1 MLHRAEAEWPA
12 NHAHHRNEGFRF
24 LGHTFWSE
32 PLPGREQECVGGR
45 CSACG
50 RVSATWR
57 EAVRAP
63 GDGSEGD
70 GSAEGPAAPLPGTP
84 ARPSVS
90 RRSGCLCTTS
100 PSDRRPQG
108 CRDALPGGSSPW
120 ECVGGTPPGK
130 MHDPCRAAAGDLCP
144 GSQTHGASQVMSA
157 SRVLV
162 TSKTETGAER
172 ADTCFRLG
180 RGEAGRCV
188 PSPMAGDLINCVYVM
203 APHIKPLRELLGWSH
218 EEVLG
223 AWCVQGGG
231 WRPLPAPHPA
241 LHHLRPPCR
250 S

>member
-63 GDGSEGD
+63 GEGSGGD
-70 GSAEGPAAPLPGTP
+70 GSAEGPAVPLPRTP

-90 RRSGCLCTTS
+90 RQSGCLCTTS
-100 PSDRRPQG
+100 PGDRRPQG

-120 ECVGGTPPGK
+120 ECGGGTPPGK
-130 MHDPCRAAAGDLCP
+130 MHDPCRAAAGHLCP
-144 GSQTHGASQVMSA
+144 GSPNPWSLPSDECVPCAGHQQDRDRSGEGGH
-157 SRVLV
+157 LL
-162 TSKTETGAER
+162 
-172 ADTCFRLG
+172 RLG
-180 RGEAGRCV
+180 RGEAGGCV

-203 APHIKPLRELLGWSH
+203 APHIKPLRELRSH